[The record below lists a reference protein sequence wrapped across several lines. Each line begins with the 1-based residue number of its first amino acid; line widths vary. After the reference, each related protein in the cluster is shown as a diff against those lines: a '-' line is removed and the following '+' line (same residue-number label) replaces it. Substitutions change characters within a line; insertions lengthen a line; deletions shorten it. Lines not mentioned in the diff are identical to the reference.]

1 MNQIT
6 CSVAAK
12 AILRD
17 VLSRRLKL
25 GLFYRTSVILYQLK
39 RGFRYLLKTYKDV
52 FLGSTLV
59 DWLTSEGV

>member
-1 MNQIT
+1 MLRAP
-6 CSVAAK
+6 VAAK

-17 VLSRRLKL
+17 VQSRRLKR
-25 GLFYRTSVILYQLK
+25 GLYYRTSVILYQLK